1 MKRPSRTAVVLVG
14 AFVAFIVVE
23 VIVWWP
29 DASKKRSEDP
39 QRREPPPQLAATLE
53 PPSPVVPSASS
64 PPSAPP
70 PRPGRTI
77 PQLRADESDEVRRLE
92 GCSDKHCGD
101 PCIFRCD
108 LNDGRCVDGK
118 RPGACTLE
126 GVCSTT
132 LPAVC
137 H

>member
-29 DASKKRSEDP
+29 EASKKRSEDP
-39 QRREPPPQLAATLE
+39 QRREQPQFAATPEPPP
-53 PPSPVVPSASS
+53 PVVPSASS
-64 PPSAPP
+64 PPNAPP
-70 PRPGRTI
+70 PRPGRTV
-77 PQLRADESDEVRRLE
+77 PQLRADESDEIRRLE

-118 RPGACTLE
+118 RPGACTLD
-126 GVCSTT
+126 GACSTT